1 VVGVAVTVTLVGFI
15 SESASS
21 TASTI
26 SEQTTLAEN
35 VTTNVTGT
43 NMFNNWF

>member
-1 VVGVAVTVTLVGFI
+1 MVGVAVTVTLVGFI
-15 SESASS
+15 SESPSS

-35 VTTNVTGT
+35 VTANVTGI
-43 NMFNNWF
+43 NMFSNWV